1 MNTIKIQTRFS
12 INTPNT
18 AENEALFSAKLKER
32 NPYMLIAQ
40 VFKSIWGGIPNIK
53 QNKTK
58 KEKAFNSPNSP
69 TNFDGEYLV
78 KLPANAT
85 LEQKQQFGKELD
97 AVFRKYEIRNKAEL
111 VG

>member
-40 VFKSIWGGIPNIK
+40 VFKSIWGGLPNIK

-111 VG
+111 V

>member
-58 KEKAFNSPNSP
+58 KEKAF
-69 TNFDGEYLV
+69 
-78 KLPANAT
+78 
-85 LEQKQQFGKELD
+85 
-97 AVFRKYEIRNKAEL
+97 
-111 VG
+111 

>member
-12 INTPNT
+12 IDTPNT

-32 NPYMLIAQ
+32 NPYMLIANA
-40 VFKSIWGGIPNIK
+40 FKSIWGGIPNIK

-69 TNFDGEYLV
+69 TNFDGEYQV

-85 LEQKQQFGKELD
+85 LEQKQKFCQTLD
-97 AVFRKYEIRNKAEL
+97 AVFRKYGIRNKAEL
-111 VG
+111 VK

>member
-111 VG
+111 V

>member
-12 INTPNT
+12 IDTPNT

-32 NPYMLIAQ
+32 NPYMLIANA
-40 VFKSIWGGIPNIK
+40 FKSIWGGIPNIK

-69 TNFDGEYLV
+69 TNFDGEYQV

-85 LEQKQQFGKELD
+85 LEQKQKFCQTLD

-111 VG
+111 V

>member
-1 MNTIKIQTRFS
+1 MNTIKISTRFA

-32 NPYMLIAQ
+32 NPYMLIANA
-40 VFKSIWGGIPNIK
+40 FKSIWGGLPNIK
-53 QNKTK
+53 QSKNK

-69 TNFDGEYLV
+69 TNFDGEYQI

-85 LEQKQQFGKELD
+85 LEQKQQFCKELD
-97 AVFRKYEIRNKAEL
+97 AVFRKYGIRNNAEL
-111 VG
+111 V

>member
-1 MNTIKIQTRFS
+1 
-12 INTPNT
+12 
-18 AENEALFSAKLKER
+18 
-32 NPYMLIAQ
+32 MLIAQ

-111 VG
+111 V

>member
-1 MNTIKIQTRFS
+1 MNTIKISTRFS

-18 AENEALFSAKLKER
+18 AENHALFSAKLKER

-111 VG
+111 V

>member
-40 VFKSIWGGIPNIK
+40 AFKSIWGGLPNLKQIK
-53 QNKTK
+53 SKQ
-58 KEKAFNSPNSP
+58 EKAFNSSNAP
-69 TNFDGEYLV
+69 TNFDGEYQV

-85 LEQKQQFGKELD
+85 IEEKQKFCQTLD
-97 AVFRKYEIRNKAEL
+97 AVFRKYGIRNNVEL
-111 VG
+111 V

>member
-40 VFKSIWGGIPNIK
+40 VFKSIWGGLPNIK